1 MTYFLFLNSV
11 WGLIRGGHGTV
22 TETPRLIRENV
33 CMFVLPICKHH
44 TSLTDH
50 IKFHLNLD
58 DHTTLETFKKITGH
72 NDELSFA

>member
-11 WGLIRGGHGTV
+11 WGLIRGGQGTV
-22 TETPRLIRENV
+22 NKGGVLLEKICLYV
-33 CMFVLPICKHH
+33 CAVHFQ

-58 DHTTLETFKKITGH
+58 DHTTLETKE
-72 NDELSFA
+72 NNWS